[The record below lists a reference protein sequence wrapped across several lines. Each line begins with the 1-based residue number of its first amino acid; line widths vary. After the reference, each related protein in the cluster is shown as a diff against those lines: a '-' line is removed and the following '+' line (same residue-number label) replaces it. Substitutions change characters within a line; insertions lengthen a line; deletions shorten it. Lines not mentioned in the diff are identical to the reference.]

1 MRNLSMGL
9 FSLLGVFLFTSVGQA
24 EKPRKPF
31 RWTLECTKGYDRIG
45 DIDAVICL
53 KTVKGKDR
61 GMALCKPNYKRSGER
76 KNGHDRCDRILG
88 KSKPYNIKCPAGHV
102 VKRLKRKS
110 DRCYTKVTHDVK
122 KPYFCV
128 ARDVAVLGPAKRCR
142 RK

>member
-61 GMALCKPNYKRSGER
+61 DETG
-76 KNGHDRCDRILG
+76 
-88 KSKPYNIKCPAGHV
+88 V
-102 VKRLKRKS
+102 
-110 DRCYTKVTHDVK
+110 
-122 KPYFCV
+122 
-128 ARDVAVLGPAKRCR
+128 
-142 RK
+142 